1 MEMTLSPIRGP
12 RGSGSD
18 PATDIGPIALGNELL
33 ANQWRDE
40 REAVQD
46 PGLLDTHVAIC
57 VIVNGSCR
65 WRAPAREIRE
75 HSNRAT
81 RQPRNSTEPS
91 YDMERPNHSN
101 GGERIREPGTWLLPV
116 ESAEITPGRPAWGPG
131 SLTGPGYDS
140 GLVQKR
146 STSMRSDPGPDN
158 FS

>member
-1 MEMTLSPIRGP
+1 MTLSPIRGP

-81 RQPRNSTEPS
+81 RQPRNSTEPN
-91 YDMERPNHSN
+91 YDMVILRPGRRRRLSLPRLGRGLVVVRSTIVVFMNNVTNVSAGRDVPEDHVLETTSN
-101 GGERIREPGTWLLPV
+101 GCRRRT
-116 ESAEITPGRPAWGPG
+116 SA
-131 SLTGPGYDS
+131 
-140 GLVQKR
+140 
-146 STSMRSDPGPDN
+146 
-158 FS
+158 